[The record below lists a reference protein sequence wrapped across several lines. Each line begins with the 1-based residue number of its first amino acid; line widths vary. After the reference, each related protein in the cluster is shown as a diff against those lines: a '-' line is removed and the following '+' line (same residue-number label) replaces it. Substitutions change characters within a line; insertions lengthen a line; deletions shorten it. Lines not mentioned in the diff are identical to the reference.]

1 VDVGRDEEAANW
13 QDTLAAWAQDLTERA
28 QNFDPDIL
36 TTGQVVGVAAG
47 AAAALGT
54 LLVVLGPSEPDQISA
69 VAPARPV
76 VQGNETRVAVI
87 KNGKV
92 SSRTRQQLRQQAE
105 ALGAELSS
113 LDRTVRDQTLQARGV
128 ISAESVLIP
137 AEKQESAKM
146 ADESLIAVL
155 KNGKLT
161 RRSRKQ
167 LHKQADAIQKDIN
180 QLNKAIQKQSY
191 RTLHPAP
198 TADDARE
205 MANQVG
211 DNIGKRFAAVGAA
224 TVAATAPLLERA
236 RNVEIPDQVRDG
248 ARQVADTTRDNARHF
263 AGATRERTSD
273 LTDRVRDDFFP
284 LIADRASKVQGRVQ
298 EAADEFLPQVAE
310 QLQRVRDEF
319 VPQVAERLQQAREDL
334 VPQVTDAA
342 AKAGASISAFA
353 ATGAAASRETAKTI
367 ASGDLADQINK
378 QTRRGRKQAAST
390 LSTLAAQLE
399 PPKEKSSLNGLWV
412 FAIFAAIGGAL
423 YYYVFQNEER
433 RKKVV
438 ETTKS
443 VIEQGREIVRDF
455 QGYDEEF

>member
-1 VDVGRDEEAANW
+1 MDRERDEEARRW
-13 QDTLAAWAQDLTERA
+13 RTQLPPWAEDITERTRG
-28 QNFDPDIL
+28 FDPDNL
-36 TTGQVVGVAAG
+36 STGQVIGIAAG
-47 AAAALGT
+47 AAAVLGT
-54 LLVVLGPSEPDQISA
+54 LMIALGPSEPDQ
-69 VAPARPV
+69 APVTARPRSV
-76 VQGNETRVAVI
+76 VRGNEPAVAVI

-92 SSRTRQQLRQQAE
+92 SARTRKRLRQQAE
-105 ALGAELSS
+105 ALSEELSA
-113 LDRTVRDQTLQARGV
+113 LDQKVKQQVRDERGV
-128 ISAESVLIP
+128 ISAESVLILV
-137 AEKQESAKM
+137 EKQESARM
-146 ADESLIAVL
+146 TDEAVVAVL

-167 LHKQADAIQKDIN
+167 LHKQAEAIQKDIDR
-180 QLNKAIQKQSY
+180 LNKAVQKQSY
-191 RTLHPAP
+191 RAQHPAP

-211 DNIGKRFAAVGAA
+211 ENIGKRFAAASAA
-224 TVAATAPLLERA
+224 TVAAAAPLLERA
-236 RNVEIPDQVRDG
+236 RNVEIPDQVRDS

-263 AGATRERTSD
+263 ADATRERTSD
-273 LTDRVRDDFFP
+273 FTGRVRDDFFP
-284 LIADRASKVQGRVQ
+284 LVADRAGKVQGRVQ

-342 AKAGASISAFA
+342 AKAGAQVSALA

-367 ASGDLADQINK
+367 ASGDLANQINK

-390 LSTLAAQLE
+390 LSNLAAQLE
-399 PPKEKSSLNGLWV
+399 PPKEKSSLNGLWIL
-412 FAIFAAIGGAL
+412 AIFAAIGGAL

-443 VIEQGREIVRDF
+443 VVEQGREIVRDF

>member
-1 VDVGRDEEAANW
+1 MDVGRDEEAPNW
-13 QDTLAAWAQDLTERA
+13 QETIAAWAQDLSERA
-28 QNFDPDIL
+28 QNFDPDTL
-36 TTGQVVGVAAG
+36 TTGQVVGIAAG

-54 LLVVLGPSEPDQISA
+54 LLVALGPSEPDQVTA
-69 VAPARPV
+69 TTPARPV
-76 VQGNETRVAVI
+76 VRGSAPMVAVV

-92 SSRTRQQLRQQAE
+92 SDRTRKQLRQQAE
-105 ALGAELSS
+105 ELNAELAS
-113 LDRTVRDQTLQARGV
+113 LDQTVREQSLQARGV

-137 AEKQESAKM
+137 VEKQESAKM
-146 ADESLIAVL
+146 ADESLVAVL

-167 LHKQADAIQKDIN
+167 LHKQADAIQKDIDR
-180 QLNKAIQKQSY
+180 LNKAVQKQAY

-198 TADDARE
+198 TVDDARE
-205 MANQVG
+205 AANQVG
-211 DNIGKRFAAVGAA
+211 ENLGKRFAAAGAA
-224 TVAATAPLLERA
+224 TAAVAAPLLERA
-236 RNVEIPDQVRDG
+236 RNVELPDQVRDG
-248 ARQVADTTRDNARHF
+248 ARQVADSTRDNARYF

-273 LTDRVRDDFFP
+273 LTGRVRDDFFP
-284 LIADRASKVQGRVQ
+284 LVADRASKVQGRVHD
-298 EAADEFLPQVAE
+298 AAEEFLPQVAE

-342 AKAGASISAFA
+342 AKAGAQVSAFA

-367 ASGDLADQINK
+367 ASGDLANEISK
-378 QTRRGRKQAAST
+378 QTRRGRKQAASA
-390 LSTLAAQLE
+390 LSNLAAQLE
-399 PPKEKSSLNGLWV
+399 PPKQKSSLNGLWV

-443 VIEQGREIVRDF
+443 VVEQGREIVRDF

>member
-1 VDVGRDEEAANW
+1 MDVGRDEESQYW
-13 QDTLAAWAQDLTERA
+13 QDTLAAWAQDLAERA
-28 QNFDPDIL
+28 QEFDPDTL
-36 TTGQVVGVAAG
+36 TTGQVVGIAAG

-54 LLVVLGPSEPDQISA
+54 LIVALGPSEPDQ
-69 VAPARPV
+69 PKTV
-76 VQGNETRVAVI
+76 VPPRSVVRGNEPLVAVI

-92 SSRTRQQLRQQAE
+92 SARTRKQLRRQAE
-105 ALGAELSS
+105 ALNAEVAAL
-113 LDRTVRDQTLQARGV
+113 DQTVKEQTRQERGV

-137 AEKQESAKM
+137 VEKQESATM
-146 ADESLIAVL
+146 SDEALVAVV

-167 LHKQADAIQKDIN
+167 LHKQADAIQKDIDR
-180 QLNKAIQKQSY
+180 LNKAVQKQAY
-191 RTLHPAP
+191 RVQHPAP

-211 DNIGKRFAAVGAA
+211 ENIGKRFAAASAA
-224 TVAATAPLLERA
+224 TLAATAPLLERA

-248 ARQVADTTRDNARHF
+248 ARQVADTTRENARHF
-263 AGATRERTSD
+263 AGATRDRTSD
-273 LTDRVRDDFFP
+273 FTGRVRDDFFP
-284 LIADRASKVQGRVQ
+284 LVADRAGKVQGRVQ
-298 EAADEFLPQVAE
+298 EATDEFLPQVAE

-319 VPQVAERLQQAREDL
+319 VPQVA
-334 VPQVTDAA
+334 DAA
-342 AKAGASISAFA
+342 TKAGVQVSALA

-367 ASGDLADQINK
+367 ASGDLANQITK
-378 QTRRGRKQAAST
+378 KTRRGRKQAATT
-390 LSTLAAQLE
+390 LVNLAAQLD
-399 PPKEKSSLNGLWV
+399 PPKEKSGLNGLWI
-412 FAIFAAIGGAL
+412 FAIVAAIGGAL

-443 VIEQGREIVRDF
+443 VVEQGREIVRDF

>member
-1 VDVGRDEEAANW
+1 MDGERDEESRRW
-13 QDTLAAWAQDLTERA
+13 RTQLPPWAEDITGRTRG
-28 QNFDPDIL
+28 FDPDNL
-36 TTGQVVGVAAG
+36 STGQVVGIAAG
-47 AAAALGT
+47 AAAMLGT
-54 LLVVLGPSEPDQISA
+54 LMVALGPSEPDQPPTI
-69 VAPARPV
+69 ARSRSV
-76 VQGNETRVAVI
+76 VQGNEPAVAVI

-92 SSRTRQQLRQQAE
+92 SARTRKRLRQQVE
-105 ALGAELSS
+105 ALGKELSA
-113 LDRTVRDQTLQARGV
+113 LDQKVKRQVRDERGV

-137 AEKQESAKM
+137 VEKQESVAVT
-146 ADESLIAVL
+146 DEAVVAVL

-180 QLNKAIQKQSY
+180 RLDKAVQKQSY
-191 RTLHPAP
+191 RAQHPAP

-211 DNIGKRFAAVGAA
+211 ENIGKRFAAVGAA
-224 TVAATAPLLERA
+224 TAAAAAPLLERA
-236 RNVEIPDQVRDG
+236 RNSDIPDQV
-248 ARQVADTTRDNARHF
+248 RDNARHF

-273 LTDRVRDDFFP
+273 LTGRVRDD
-284 LIADRASKVQGRVQ
+284 
-298 EAADEFLPQVAE
+298 FLPQVAE
-310 QLQRVRDEF
+310 QLQRVRDE
-319 VPQVAERLQQAREDL
+319 VGPQVAERLQHVREEL

-342 AKAGASISAFA
+342 TKAGAQVSALA

-367 ASGDLADQINK
+367 AGGDLANQINK
-378 QTRRGRKQAAST
+378 QTRRGRKQAANT
-390 LSTLAAQLE
+390 LINLAAQLD
-399 PPKEKSSLNGLWV
+399 PPKEKRNLNGLWF

-423 YYYVFQNEER
+423 YYYVLQNEER